1 MKDIARQQALWD
13 VIQKFDGKLEH
24 PTRLVEKLGANAQPR
39 HETRTPEV
47 SPRQPQFLR
56 LKEVTALIGLRVT
69 TVYRYMGRGAFP
81 QPRKFGR
88 SSYWVTS
95 EINDWIA
102 KRAAGVPIEID
113 DDIGSEGSS
122 E

>member
-24 PTRLVEKLGANAQPR
+24 LTRLVEKLGANAQPR

-81 QPRKFGR
+81 QPRKFER

-102 KRAAGVPIEID
+102 KRTAGVPIEID